1 MKSFKRIMEVG
12 CASDLVELQSSWNEA
27 RNVEGIGRKESV
39 RNSNRE
45 I

>member
-1 MKSFKRIMEVG
+1 MEVG
-12 CASDLVELQSSWNEA
+12 CTLDLVELQSSWNEA
-27 RNVEGIGRKESV
+27 RYVDDMGRKGSV

>member
-1 MKSFKRIMEVG
+1 MRSFKRIMEVG
-12 CASDLVELQSSWNEA
+12 CALDLVELQSSWNEA
-27 RNVEGIGRKESV
+27 RNVDDMGLKGSV